1 MAETGIK
8 EKNNYWPL
16 IVVVLISLLGAA
28 AIQAGRGFFNLDF
41 WMHYTMGIFL
51 SIFAMFKIFNLQGFV
66 DGFSMYD
73 LVVKKFKPYGYIY
86 PFIEL
91 GLGLAYLS
99 FFRPKLTYVVT
110 MIVMTIGVV
119 GVIKSLRKGMNI
131 KCACLG
137 TVLDVPLSTVA
148 VLENVSMAFMALMM
162 LLMN

>member
-1 MAETGIK
+1 VVKMGDEK
-8 EKNNYWPL
+8 KNNYWPL
-16 IVVVLISLLGAA
+16 IVVVLISLMGSV
-28 AIQAGRGFFNLDF
+28 AIQEGRGDF
-41 WMHYTMGIFL
+41 SLMFGMHYAMGIFL

-73 LVVKKFKPYGYIY
+73 LVVKKFKPYGYVY

-99 FFRPKLTYVVT
+99 FFRPNLTYVVT
-110 MIVMTIGVV
+110 IIVMLVGAV
-119 GVIKSLRKGMNI
+119 GVIKTLRKGMNI

-148 VLENVSMAFMALMM
+148 VVEDFGMALMALIM
-162 LLMN
+162 LFM